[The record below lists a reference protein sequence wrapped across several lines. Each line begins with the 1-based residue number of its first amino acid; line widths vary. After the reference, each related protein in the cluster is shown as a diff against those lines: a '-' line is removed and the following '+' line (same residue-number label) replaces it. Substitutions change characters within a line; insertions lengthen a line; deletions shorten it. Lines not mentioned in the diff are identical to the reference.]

1 MDVRAKIF
9 GDLIFRRGFFFWKFE
24 FSRHNVPGVCIL
36 WFHEKIGKVNL
47 NTSCQLFE
55 GLFRAVNFVAAQK
68 RTNKKTNV
76 GNNCR
81 RRRLETSLW
90 NPRRKIWSFDDQMAS
105 QKLLCSSPFRLAIPK
120 RYNSTLN
127 FDDFQN
133 VYKFRSTPQLLRS
146 YAILRLCG
154 INLFVDNSLNVSW
167 KITK

>member
-1 MDVRAKIF
+1 MVFGNLNFRATMCWGYVYFDFTK
-9 GDLIFRRGFFFWKFE
+9 
-24 FSRHNVPGVCIL
+24 
-36 WFHEKIGKVNL
+36 KIGKVNL

-55 GLFRAVNFVAAQK
+55 GLLRAVNFVAAQK

-105 QKLLCSSPFRLAIPK
+105 QKLLCSSPFRFAIPK